1 MTITEILK
9 SEASATEKLSQL
21 AEIVTAVRAAY
32 GNTEAEVETPYIP
45 TPDGMVDLKYLDA
58 DSKLAL
64 VERTVKAATIEA
76 VETCEANSA
85 LVFDREI
92 ERLIAADAIMCNLLT
107 STGSKYI

>member
-1 MTITEILK
+1 MTITEVLR
-9 SEASATEKLSQL
+9 SEASATDKLSQL
-21 AEIVTAVRAAY
+21 GGIVTTIRMAY
-32 GNTEAEVETPYIP
+32 GNTGADVETPYIS
-45 TPDGMVDLKYLDA
+45 TADGMVDLKYLDA

-76 VETCEANSA
+76 VEACEANSA

-92 ERLIAADAIMCNLLT
+92 ERLIASDAIMCNLLA